1 MALSPGAK
9 KALGTRHQCK
19 KCKTAFYDLGKSIPR
34 CPVCDVIPK
43 KGSRESSNK
52 SEAKSK
58 SLGQI
63 AFAKV
68 TLGNIETVIPKSFDA
83 KYLIAMGDGWH
94 VVSIKKQKDQKSIYL
109 DRPPLLG
116 LKKFISG
123 FFFKGIG
130 DAAASE
136 IVEVFGMELLDIL
149 YQQSYKTLENGSLSN
164 KQIEILK
171 NR

>member
-9 KALGTRHQCK
+9 KALGARHHCK

-68 TLGNIETVIPKSFDA
+68 TLGNVETVIPKSFDA
-83 KYLIAMGDGWH
+83 KYLNAKGDG
-94 VVSIKKQKDQKSIYL
+94 
-109 DRPPLLG
+109 
-116 LKKFISG
+116 
-123 FFFKGIG
+123 
-130 DAAASE
+130 
-136 IVEVFGMELLDIL
+136 GMSFL
-149 YQQSYKTLENGSLSN
+149 
-164 KQIEILK
+164 
-171 NR
+171 